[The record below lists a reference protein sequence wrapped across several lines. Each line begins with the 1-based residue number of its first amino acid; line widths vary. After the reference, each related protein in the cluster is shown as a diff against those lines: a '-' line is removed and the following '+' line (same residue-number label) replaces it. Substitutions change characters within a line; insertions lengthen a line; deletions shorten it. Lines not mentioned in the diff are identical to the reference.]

1 MSRDQNLSDSFRE
14 QLDQEYDWPA
24 EYLFKFIVPVVQESE
39 LLRLFEGFPVS
50 TKYSKNKNY
59 ISLTSKVLINSSE
72 EVIKIYQDAYLIKG
86 IISL

>member
-1 MSRDQNLSDSFRE
+1 MSQDRDLSDSFRE

-72 EVIKIYQDAYLIKG
+72 EVIKIYQDAYLIEG

>member
-72 EVIKIYQDAYLIKG
+72 EVIKIYQDAYLIHG